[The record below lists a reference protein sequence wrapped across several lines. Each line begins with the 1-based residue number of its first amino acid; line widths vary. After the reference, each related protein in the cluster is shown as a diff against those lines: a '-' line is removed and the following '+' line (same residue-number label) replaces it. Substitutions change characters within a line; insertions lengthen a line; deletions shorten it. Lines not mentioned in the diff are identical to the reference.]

1 MNTYHIWCDLKAGEQ
16 ASAFADAVADYLGA
30 LRGDGKIE
38 AYRLSRRKLGL
49 ASAELGEFHIAIECL
64 DLAQLDRAF
73 EAAAAHR
80 EPISSKHAAV
90 YSKVQNVRF
99 ALYRDYPDDL

>member
-1 MNTYHIWCDLKAGEQ
+1 MNTYHIWCDLKPGE
-16 ASAFADAVADYLGA
+16 SAPEFADAVADYLGEMR
-30 LRGDGKIE
+30 RGGAIE
-38 AYRLSRRKLGL
+38 GYRLSRRKLGL
-49 ASAELGEFHIAIECL
+49 ASAEFGEFHIAIECL
-64 DLAQLDRAF
+64 DLAQLDKAF

-99 ALYRDYPDDL
+99 GLYRDYPDQL